1 MAYKYPVPESP
12 PDEGTFIFVGFNV
25 EWLPFVLGAL
35 LPLQNPNLWDS
46 PPDDITAQVQQ
57 LIAQMQDNLDPLP

>member
-1 MAYKYPVPESP
+1 VADYKYPVPESP

-35 LPLQNPNLWDS
+35 LPLKNPNFWDS
-46 PPDDITAQVQQ
+46 PPDDISDQVSE
-57 LIAQMQDNLDPLP
+57 LIALMQTNLDPP